1 MYYLWVESD
10 IQITKSCELTY
21 GVLRNIIAVA
31 LTQQDVEHVAQLAQ
45 LELTNEEKAR
55 FQQQLSAILKYAERL
70 NQINVSSIPPT
81 ETVLPLHNIMREDES
96 SPSPARQSLLKNA
109 PDTDKGCFRVPPVLE

>member
-1 MYYLWVESD
+1 MIGIWTTVAARNLANLFRGGSD
-10 IQITKSCELTY
+10 RELT
-21 GVLRNIIAVA
+21 
-31 LTQQDVEHVAQLAQ
+31 D
-45 LELTNEEKAR
+45 EEKAR

-81 ETVLPLHNIMREDES
+81 ETVLPLHSIMREDES